1 MQTLL
6 KSNIRAAVASLWLLT
21 LMAGCAEWD
30 SRPVVVDQNFGQ
42 AVNNMVKNQ
51 TLYPGHGQDDNPVT
65 GLDGKKAENVIRAYR
80 QGTRE
85 ALEQAKEGPKFDTK
99 NVGSND

>member
-6 KSNIRAAVASLWLLT
+6 KSNIRATMAGLCLLT
-21 LMAGCAEWD
+21 LMTSCAEWD
-30 SRPVVVDQNFGQ
+30 STPVVVDQNFGQ

-51 TLYPGHGQDDNPVT
+51 TLYPGHGQDDNPILM
-65 GLDGKKAENVIRAYR
+65 LDGQKAQKVIEAYR
-80 QGTRE
+80 KG
-85 ALEQAKEGPKFDTK
+85 ALEPLETAKEGPKFDVK